1 MDQRRRLLA
10 ERMISI
16 PIKHIEA
23 LVREIV
29 KIMRQKGV
37 KESPNGFTSE
47 DLKKFF
53 LEENIFPPETFYDR
67 DLFSTEKPTVTVTY
81 MWLATPIE
89 MLATLLE
96 QRYDKDF
103 TAYIDIFLNDQ
114 RSSRIKFSLALSR
127 IRSIAANK

>member
-1 MDQRRRLLA
+1 
-10 ERMISI
+10 MISI

-53 LEENIFPPETFYDR
+53 VEENIFPPGTFYDR

-114 RSSRIKFSLALSR
+114 RSSHIKFSLALSR
-127 IRSIAANK
+127 IRSIAANKKISLC